1 MVAACTWRLDML
13 TSEQILRYESDGHL
27 AVTDKVLPADEIV
40 YVRDRIDRLFDNWGT
55 LPERL
60 APGASD
66 DGSPPLLAKIH
77 RVCTVDPGIA
87 HSQLVRTCNEIAAEV
102 LGGHVW
108 CRFDSAIYK
117 HPGAGSVD
125 WHQDYSLSTIGVP
138 KRSVH
143 FWIPLNDHTSNS
155 GTVEFAPGS
164 HHGPFPKDQLVPFEA
179 LPAPEPQSN
188 RTATAAAAATATAT
202 ATAIRTVSVPLSVGN
217 FSIHTPWTWHG
228 SGPNTGGNV
237 RKALLLEYSSS
248 PGSAA
253 RQLSRPLFSALLVR
267 QSRARGRG

>member
-1 MVAACTWRLDML
+1 ML
-13 TSEQILRYESDGHL
+13 TSEQILRYESDGYL

-40 YVRDRIDRLFDNWGT
+40 YVRDRIDSLFDHWRT
-55 LPERL
+55 LPRRL

-77 RVCTVDPGIA
+77 RVSTVDRGIA
-87 HSQLVRTCNEIAAEV
+87 HSPLVRTCNEIAAEI
-102 LGGHVW
+102 LGSHVW

-117 HPGAGSVD
+117 HPGAGPVK

-155 GTVEFAPGS
+155 GTLEFAPGS
-164 HHGPFPKDQLVPFEA
+164 HHGPSPKDQLVPFDA
-179 LPAPEPQSN
+179 FPAPERQSN
-188 RTATAAAAATATAT
+188 RTATATATTT
-202 ATAIRTVSVPLSVGN
+202 AVPTVSVPLSVGN

-228 SGPNTGGNV
+228 SGPNMGGNV

-267 QSRARGRG
+267 QSRARDRG